1 MLEEETAGRS
11 APSLQANHSGGTMKH
26 LSVLLV
32 AAGSTLVLS
41 AAALHRAPPAN
52 ARELHLR
59 AEATRLRAHFDSV
72 DQELRARDVSRL
84 NESQR
89 AMRTR
94 LIAWLRDYRNAGTF
108 PENDRFADRAM
119 PFFRDSHGTLCA
131 MAYLVGRS
139 GRGDIVDHI
148 AKTRNN
154 AFIRELTDD
163 RALVAWLDASGLTV
177 DEAARIQPQYGGF
190 PIFVSVPD
198 EKRVSANYALLSMG
212 LGGTSLGSLGFNL
225 FSPSRT
231 SGAIGLTTGVA
242 TIIAGAAHLDESGG
256 NRKVAVTNT
265 VLGSFTAFAALH
277 TLIATRAGHP
287 RAVSEE
293 SRRGFISGATVSPDL
308 IVLGDEP
315 RFGLRLHAR
324 F

>member
-1 MLEEETAGRS
+1 MLEKETAGRS
-11 APSLQANHSGGTMKH
+11 APLLQANHPGGTMKR
-26 LSVLLV
+26 LSVILV
-32 AAGSTLVLS
+32 AAGATLLLS
-41 AAALHRAPPAN
+41 AAALHRAPPAD

-84 NESQR
+84 NASQR
-89 AMRTR
+89 AMRTK

-131 MAYLVGRS
+131 MAYLVDRS
-139 GRGDIVDHI
+139 GGGDIVDHI
-148 AKTRNN
+148 ARTRNN

-163 RALVAWLDASGLTV
+163 PALVAWLEASGLTV

-190 PIFVSVPD
+190 PIFVTVPD

-212 LGGTSLGSLGFNL
+212 VGGASLGTLGFNL
-225 FSPSRT
+225 FSPSRA
-231 SGAIGLTTGVA
+231 SGTVGLTAGVA
-242 TIIAGAAHLDESGG
+242 AIVAGVAHLDESGG
-256 NRKVAVTNT
+256 NRRVAVANT
-265 VLGSFTAFAALH
+265 TLGSLAAIAALH
-277 TLIATRAGHP
+277 ALFTTRAAHV
-287 RAVSEE
+287 ADASKES
-293 SRRGFISGATVSPDL
+293 SRRLVSNATVSPDL
-308 IVLGDEP
+308 MVLGNEP
-315 RFGLRLHAR
+315 RVGLRLHAR

>member
-1 MLEEETAGRS
+1 
-11 APSLQANHSGGTMKH
+11 MKR
-26 LSVLLV
+26 LSVILV
-32 AAGSTLVLS
+32 AAAATLLLS
-41 AAALHRAPPAN
+41 AAGSHRARPAD

-59 AEATRLRAHFDSV
+59 AEAARLRAHFDSV
-72 DQELRARDVSRL
+72 DHELRARDVSHL
-84 NESQR
+84 NASQR
-89 AMRTR
+89 AMRTK

-108 PENDRFADRAM
+108 PENDRFVDRAM

-131 MAYLVGRS
+131 MAYLVDRS

-177 DEAARIQPQYGGF
+177 DEAARIQPQYTGF

-225 FSPSRT
+225 FSPSRV
-231 SGAIGLTTGVA
+231 SGGIGLTAGVA

-256 NRKVAVTNT
+256 NRRVAVTNT
-265 VLGSFTAFAALH
+265 ALGSLTALAALH
-277 TLIATRAGHP
+277 TLYVTRPGHQ
-287 RAVSEE
+287 RAAREE
-293 SRRGFISGATVSPDL
+293 SRRRLVSDATLFPDL
-308 IVLGDEP
+308 IVMGDEP
-315 RFGLRLHAR
+315 RLGLRLHAR